1 MEVLMELLA
10 ELQAVLR
17 MIVSWPEARAI
28 TVGVLLNTSLAVAI
42 AIRRDEFD
50 FRRLWQFLW
59 NRLTPYLITYGV
71 ARLVADGTEWAWVTP
86 AVFAVLQV
94 SLAGDIVAKLQD
106 LGIPIPP
113 SAQKLLGNGKNG
125 NGK

>member
-1 MEVLMELLA
+1 MELLS
-10 ELQAVLR
+10 ELQAILR
-17 MIVSWPEARAI
+17 TMVSWPESRAI
-28 TVGVLLNTSLAVAI
+28 AVGVVLNTALAIAI

-59 NRLTPYLITYGV
+59 NRLTPYLIVYGA
-71 ARLVADGTEWAWVTP
+71 ARLIADDTEWAWVP
-86 AVFAVLQV
+86 SAVFAVLQV

-106 LGIPIPP
+106 LGVPIPP

-125 NGK
+125 H